1 MNKNYIILFILIIIP
16 IAINPYPWPIS
27 PFNTQHPIT
36 ATLGE
41 YRPPYGSLGKH
52 FHWGVDIGESA
63 GVSVFSVKSGV
74 IEGKGNEYVIIDNYR
89 YVHITPK
96 VNIGDSVIAFVDTIG
111 IIKDIGTPGSAG
123 DHLHFAEGMGGISN
137 RVNPLRTGG
146 LTPYADNAMPAVYGG
161 NNYRF
166 YRHGEN
172 NIIASPLYGK
182 VDILTKAKDAQSNN
196 GSPIVGVYRIG
207 YQVNDEA
214 GKTILPYTEN
224 IKFDNVNGI
233 LDSVYGSESD
243 ISNYYYWVTNALSAN
258 NCYRYWNT
266 KLKSGQNWN
275 GVDAIINSDAEYPDG
290 EYRVWVLAYDI
301 KGNGGDT
308 LNQHGAEY
316 KDIFQLDIPRL

>member
-1 MNKNYIILFILIIIP
+1 MRIKLFLLIFISILLKNVCWG
-16 IAINPYPWPIS
+16 YPWPIS

-63 GVSVFSVKSGV
+63 GTNVYPVVN
-74 IEGKGNEYVIIDNYR
+74 GKITSMSSKNKEDGWIVVGNYR
-89 YVHITPK
+89 YAHINL
-96 VNIGDSVIAFVDTIG
+96 VNTLMIGQQCTTGVTLLGKIG
-111 IIKDIGTPGSAG
+111 NINSP
-123 DHLHFAEGMGGISN
+123 HLHFAEGMGGISN
-137 RVNPLRTGG
+137 RVNPLRVGG

-172 NIIASPLYGK
+172 NIITSPLYGK
-182 VDILTKAKDAQSNN
+182 VDILTKAKDAQSSN
-196 GSPIVGVYRIG
+196 GSNIVGVYRIG
-207 YQVNDEA
+207 YQVNDK
-214 GKTILPYTEN
+214 GGNTILPYTEN

-233 LDSVYGSESD
+233 LDSIYSSESD

-266 KLKSGQNWN
+266 KLKSGQDWN
-275 GVDAIINSDAEYPDG
+275 GVDADFNSDAKYPDG

-301 KGNGGDT
+301 EGNGFD
-308 LNQHGAEY
+308 NDD
-316 KDIFQLDIPRL
+316 K

>member
-16 IAINPYPWPIS
+16 IAINPYPWPIQ

-36 ATLGE
+36 ATFGE

-63 GVSVFSVKSGV
+63 GTNVYPVDNGYVKRWSNKENGWIV
-74 IEGKGNEYVIIDNYR
+74 VGDFR
-89 YVHITPK
+89 YVHINLNDLILDTTRICTTSVTLLGK
-96 VNIGDSVIAFVDTIG
+96 IGNINN
-111 IIKDIGTPGSAG
+111 P
-123 DHLHFAEGMGGISN
+123 HLHFAEGMGGISN

-146 LTPYADNAMPAVYGG
+146 LTPYADSAMPAVYGG

-172 NIIASPLYGK
+172 NIITSPLYGK
-182 VDILTKAKDAQSNN
+182 VDILTKAKDAQSN
-196 GSPIVGVYRIG
+196 GSNIVGVYRIG
-207 YQVNDEA
+207 YQVNDEE
-214 GKTILPYTEN
+214 GNTILPYTEN

-233 LDSVYGSESD
+233 LDSIYGSESD

-266 KLKSGQNWN
+266 KLRKGQAWN
-275 GVDAIINSDAEYPDG
+275 GDDADFNSEAKYPDG
-290 EYRVWVLAYDI
+290 EYNIIVNA
-301 KGNGGDT
+301 
-308 LNQHGAEY
+308 
-316 KDIFQLDIPRL
+316 